1 MGHRNCF
8 ALPRRAFPEKRRG
21 GESGTAIEIR
31 GGVTRSARPAY
42 DDARRQ
48 LFRPSP
54 VAHGAPSR
62 EQRAAHS
69 RSPSR
74 RGRRPPRS
82 FGETIVVNLKRPMGL
97 VLNSGR
103 EETGAYVAEV
113 VEGGNAAEDDTL
125 RPTDVLISCGL
136 DDADCRG
143 IPFDDVMDLLA
154 RDPDDP
160 TMKLTVRR
168 YPDGPNRTKPEGY
181 VWLEA
186 NAKKEG
192 VVVLPSGLQ
201 YKVLNSGEGSR
212 GRIKTDTP
220 CSCHYAGALLDGT
233 EFDSSYRRGKPIT
246 FAPKQVIKGWTEAMQ
261 LMAEGDKWEL
271 YPGGAWVRW
280 EGIGER
286 VHQSRG
292 DALVFTIEIVQIM
305 G

>member
-1 MGHRNCF
+1 MHAASSSVRVPSLT
-8 ALPRRAFPEKRRG
+8 APLARAARRA
-21 GESGTAIEIR
+21 S
-31 GGVTRSARPAY
+31 
-42 DDARRQ
+42 
-48 LFRPSP
+48 
-54 VAHGAPSR
+54 
-62 EQRAAHS
+62 RAA
-69 RSPSR
+69 P
-74 RGRRPPRS
+74 RGAALAPRAS

-125 RPTDVLISCGL
+125 RPTDVLISCGP

-154 RDPDDP
+154 RNPDDP

-201 YKVLNSGEGSR
+201 YKVLTSGEGSR

-220 CSCHYAGALLDGT
+220 CSCHYAGTLLDGT

-271 YPGGAWVRW
+271 YLPAELGYGGR
-280 EGIGER
+280 GSGSGSIKP
-286 VHQSRG
+286 G